1 MGDKQ
6 SIFQIVLLFVF
17 GFLAVGGVIVLALY
31 QTDSDSIVITPVTI
45 WGPPWTGELSP
56 QAALRG
62 LADTSNVFE
71 KVTYVEKNP
80 QSLGAEV
87 LTAIARGNAPD
98 MVIIDQDNFL
108 SLQDILQPIP
118 YEAVPMRT
126 FRSTFAEGA
135 ELFTNDNGVYAI
147 PLSVDPLILFWNRDL
162 FTNAAIA
169 QVPQD
174 WDTFVRVVPRLA
186 NIEGGSTLTQAGV
199 AFGEYDNV
207 LHANEILSALM
218 FQLGNPVVRYTGNEY
233 QSVLSSGIEDASDD
247 VTKAVQFY
255 TDFANPIKQ
264 VYSWNKTFSR
274 SREAFA
280 ANRVAL
286 YAGFASEVPTLYK
299 INPNLNFDVSLWPQ
313 SSVRTNTV
321 TYGKVYGIARLSAT
335 RNQARAQGVMTSL
348 GSRNAATLWRQVTA
362 LPSARRDLLNGAPD
376 DPFEDVLVRS
386 VIMAR
391 SWPEPVGGGT
401 ATDEIFR
408 DMINS
413 IVSGAQTPGAAV
425 TVADEDLEAL
435 LETHNT
441 R

>member
-31 QTDSDSIVITPVTI
+31 QNDNDSVTITPVTI
-45 WGPPWTGELSP
+45 WGPPWTGEISPSDALS
-56 QAALRG
+56 G
-62 LADTSNVFE
+62 LSDSSRVFE
-71 KVTYVEKNP
+71 KVTYVVKNP
-80 QSLGAEV
+80 QSLYADV
-87 LTAIARGNAPD
+87 LSAIATGRAPD
-98 MVIIDQDNFL
+98 MVIIDQDSFL
-108 SLQDILQPIP
+108 SLKDILQPIS
-118 YEAVPMRT
+118 YEEVPMRT
-126 FRSTFAEGA
+126 FRTTFAEGT
-135 ELFTNDNGVYAI
+135 ELFTNSDGVYAI

-169 QVPQD
+169 QVPED
-174 WDTFVRVVPRLA
+174 WDTFVRTVPRLA

-218 FQLGNPVVRYTGNEY
+218 FQLGNPIVRTNGNEY
-233 QSVLSSGIEDASDD
+233 ESVLRSGIQDASDD
-247 VTKAVQFY
+247 PTKAIQFY
-255 TDFANPIKQ
+255 TDFANPVKQ
-264 VYSWNKTFSR
+264 VYAWNKTFSR

-280 ANRVAL
+280 ANKVAL

-313 SSVRTNTV
+313 STARTNKV
-321 TYGKVYGIARLSAT
+321 TYGKVYGIARLKAT
-335 RNQARAQGVMTSL
+335 RNQARAAGVMTSL
-348 GSRNAATLWRQVTA
+348 GSRNSANMWRQVTA

-386 VIMAR
+386 AIMAR

-401 ATDEIFR
+401 ATDDIFR
-408 DMINS
+408 TMINT
-413 IVSGAQTPGAAV
+413 ITSGSQTPSAAL
-425 TVADEDLEAL
+425 TVANEDLEAL
-435 LETHNT
+435 LEVHGN
-441 R
+441 